1 METGSVI
8 TYCLHTEKNGRADL
22 QFNRFTD
29 LTVRRLD
36 GDQSDV
42 EICFPDPFEK
52 NEALAL
58 IFSRYHDIRLAS

>member
-1 METGSVI
+1 MI

-36 GDQSDV
+36 GDVSGESD
-42 EICFPDPFEK
+42 CQGG
-52 NEALAL
+52 
-58 IFSRYHDIRLAS
+58 